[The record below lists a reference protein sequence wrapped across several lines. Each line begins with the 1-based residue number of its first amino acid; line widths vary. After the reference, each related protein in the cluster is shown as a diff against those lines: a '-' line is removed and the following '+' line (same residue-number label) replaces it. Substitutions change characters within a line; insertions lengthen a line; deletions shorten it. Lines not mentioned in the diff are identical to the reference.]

1 MLDGRQCG
9 ILYFSKRCIHE
20 MEVPLLISAIL
31 CTILSIVVCGD
42 TINMQ
47 TIKPKH
53 LSADHLSDLIRAKL
67 DRSIVILGLQGAGKS
82 RLGRMM
88 AKALNLPF
96 YDCDSEIEQSA
107 GRPVHEIKNQI
118 GDVAFRQAEARV
130 LSRLMALGVCVIAVG
145 EEIALSPSS
154 MQHIFEKA
162 VPIRVYADD
171 HVMFDR
177 LSRAATR
184 PELVG
189 TDIHALIAEHKKL
202 YDPIY
207 KNIPLSVHSHEG
219 PAVDVMTAALQVLF
233 NHLEVN

>member
-1 MLDGRQCG
+1 MGVL
-9 ILYFSKRCIHE
+9 
-20 MEVPLLISAIL
+20 LLILTIL

-47 TIKPKH
+47 TTRPKH
-53 LSADHLSDLIRAKL
+53 LSADHLSDLIRGKL
-67 DRSIVILGLQGAGKS
+67 DRPIVILGLQGAGKS

-107 GRPVHEIKNQI
+107 GRPVHEIKDQI
-118 GDVAFRQAEARV
+118 GDTAFRQAEARV

-145 EEIALSPSS
+145 EGIALASSS
-154 MQHIFEKA
+154 MQEIMDKTI
-162 VPIRVYADD
+162 PIRVYANDD
-171 HVMFDR
+171 VMFAR

-189 TDIHALIAEHKKL
+189 TDIRSLIAEHKKL

-219 PAVDVMTAALQVLF
+219 PAIDVMTGALQALF
-233 NHLEVN
+233 NYIEPV